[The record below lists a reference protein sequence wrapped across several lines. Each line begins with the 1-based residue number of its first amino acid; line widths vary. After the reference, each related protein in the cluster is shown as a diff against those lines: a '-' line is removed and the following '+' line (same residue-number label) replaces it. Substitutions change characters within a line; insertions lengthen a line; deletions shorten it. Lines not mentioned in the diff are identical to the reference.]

1 MQEINETQEQNCVG
15 LTVQREARCT
25 DDLLGFSDE
34 KLLKLAYKALNRTKA
49 LKTIK
54 GIRVDANDDFIGL
67 IVGTKFRNDRV
78 LWNPLTDNADAFELG
93 VKLGLEMRGQSSVN
107 QVYIEVYG
115 ESKIVQR
122 IDGDACN
129 AMRKAI
135 VLAAAQIGR
144 ART

>member
-1 MQEINETQEQNCVG
+1 MQELNETQEQNCVG

-25 DDLLGFSDE
+25 NDLLGFSDE
-34 KLLKLAYKALNRTKA
+34 KLLKLAFMALNRTKA

-54 GIRVDANDDFIGL
+54 GIKVDANDDFIGL
-67 IVGTKFRNDRV
+67 TVGTKFKNDRI
-78 LWNPLTDNADAFELG
+78 LWNPLTDNGDAFEIG
-93 VKLGLEMRGQSSVN
+93 VKLGLEMRGQSSPN
-107 QVYIEVYG
+107 QVYVEVNG
-115 ESKIVQR
+115 ENKVVQR
-122 IDGDACN
+122 IDGDACK